1 MTLSTRYLP
10 RSNLM
15 GQQGQRSGCH
25 SAWKILHMTFCDV
38 GRGDEKVTRPSS
50 SLVAIF
56 PPLTSRFE

>member
-25 SAWKILHMTFCDV
+25 SAWKILRMTFCDV
-38 GRGDEKVTRPSS
+38 GRGDEKVTRPPEPS
-50 SLVAIF
+50 A
-56 PPLTSRFE
+56 P